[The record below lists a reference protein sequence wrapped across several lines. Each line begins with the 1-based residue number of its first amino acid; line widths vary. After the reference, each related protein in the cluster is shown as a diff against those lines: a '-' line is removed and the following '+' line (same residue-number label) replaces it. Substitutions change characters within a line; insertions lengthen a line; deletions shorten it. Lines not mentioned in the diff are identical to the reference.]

1 MAGIRTITMG
11 MREVDRLKTIQAVSE
26 GNLKATT
33 ASGQLGL
40 SRRQVNRLVDRNF
53 QLILASLMN

>member
-1 MAGIRTITMG
+1 MARIGTITMS
-11 MREVDRLKTIQAVSE
+11 MQEIDRLKTIQAVSE

-40 SRRQVNRLVDRNF
+40 SRRQVDRLVDRNF
-53 QLILASLMN
+53 QPILASLMN